1 KKVKC
6 SEGPPCTNCKKKGI
20 NCIYVPGKKRGR
32 KVKREKTESSVNI
45 DEKKIHKDH
54 RNSQN

>member
-1 KKVKC
+1 DKKIKC

-45 DEKKIHKDH
+45 DEKQEEDPQG
-54 RNSQN
+54 S